1 MNPMTD
7 SKATCFGMQR
17 IGRRVIPRDLGL
29 LAFHR
34 LYVDGQGRNGAC
46 DIPFKLR
53 FELQMSMGDIATG
66 KSAMFPKD
74 LEGERS
80 PGRPECFRAG
90 NSAGNTT
97 NPTCEQRL
105 EVVETARGQGLQ

>member
-1 MNPMTD
+1 LTD

-46 DIPFKLR
+46 DISFKLW
-53 FELQMSMGDIATG
+53 FEL
-66 KSAMFPKD
+66 
-74 LEGERS
+74 
-80 PGRPECFRAG
+80 
-90 NSAGNTT
+90 
-97 NPTCEQRL
+97 
-105 EVVETARGQGLQ
+105 